1 MGVPN
6 ETELAQF
13 FKAIET
19 LLGLMDK
26 KGLHKKYIQQIKDL
40 YLTKEAN
47 KWEEILLMLTEDSDV
62 DPNLDLFT
70 AMLLAYRAY
79 SQGEFT
85 KADEIIDTV
94 SNMPRENKLELGK
107 ILFEI
112 NDNRFH

>member
-1 MGVPN
+1 
-6 ETELAQF
+6 
-13 FKAIET
+13 
-19 LLGLMDK
+19 
-26 KGLHKKYIQQIKDL
+26 
-40 YLTKEAN
+40 
-47 KWEEILLMLTEDSDV
+47 MLTEDSDV

>member
-1 MGVPN
+1 
-6 ETELAQF
+6 
-13 FKAIET
+13 
-19 LLGLMDK
+19 
-26 KGLHKKYIQQIKDL
+26 
-40 YLTKEAN
+40 
-47 KWEEILLMLTEDSDV
+47 MLTEDSDV

-94 SNMPRENKLELGK
+94 SNMARENKLELGK